1 MKKVLLL
8 LLFLPLI
15 GFGQVPDLDW
25 VKTFVTPNDSRPLSI
40 KTDNNG
46 FLYVGGFYTGTSDF
60 DPGPGVFNLTA
71 QSNYQNGFIAKYT
84 SSGAF
89 VWARS
94 FDSDY
99 VTHVTSID
107 IDINSNILI
116 AGLFE
121 GNIDL
126 DPNSGTANY
135 FNSYNRDLFVVK
147 LDSSSNHL
155 WSFTALS
162 TSPQGSVYGSKIKI
176 DNSDNI
182 IITGAFRGATDFD
195 PSSNQYFIYPDYTS
209 DQFIAKYSP
218 QGSLLW
224 ATNIGIS
231 SDATGIGV
239 SGYNLD
245 IDDNNNIFTTGWFY
259 STTSLP
265 SGPNYTVANVPV
277 TPNKNNVLTK
287 YDSLGNFLWAQHIIS
302 NAACGLKIDNSNNI
316 LVQYTGT
323 NMFGNYTNAI
333 IHKKNNDG
341 VSIWD
346 KSYGIS
352 LDVYNRFSMD
362 VDSENNIYTTNRYYP
377 YVTHPDFDADPSS
390 TNSYILPKLS
400 SDSYD
405 VFVHCL
411 DSTGSFK
418 WAGNMGSIMN
428 EDFVHDIEIDNNG
441 SVYVSG
447 NYGGIW
453 DFDMSSNTF
462 PQTSIGPL
470 NMWLL
475 KLEGNV
481 TDFPG
486 CTNSLACN
494 YDSEATNEDGSCTY
508 PECYYDC
515 DGGCISD
522 TDSDGVCDELEA
534 PYNPDSDNN
543 QIITITDLLN
553 LFPLFGN
560 SFSATCPEGLQEA
573 APVFNPDYDDN
584 TIIGL
589 PDFLMVLPLFGQ
601 QYIADLCPLCL
612 SGCTDPTAFNYDPLA
627 TYEDGSC
634 SYTP

>member
-1 MKKVLLL
+1 MKKLLLL

-25 VKTFVTPNDSRPLSI
+25 AIKCDSQSLSTEFEVNQIIYDDNGYLYQVGYYTGTVDFDPSPSTFNLTSQSNY
-40 KTDNNG
+40 NNG
-46 FLYVGGFYTGTSDF
+46 FV
-60 DPGPGVFNLTA
+60 
-71 QSNYQNGFIAKYT
+71 AKYT
-84 SSGAF
+84 TSGTF

-94 FDSDY
+94 INCDFLSSAQ
-99 VTHVTSID
+99 SID
-107 IDINSNILI
+107 IDSNSDVII
-116 AGLFE
+116 IGYFK

-135 FNSYNRDLFVVK
+135 SNSYDRDLFVVK

-195 PSSNQYFIYPDYTS
+195 RSSNQYFIYPDFTS

-231 SDATGIGV
+231 ADATGVGV
-239 SGYNLD
+239 QDYNLD
-245 IDDNNNIFTTGWFY
+245 IDDNNNIFTTGTFTFN
-259 STTSLP
+259 TTSLP
-265 SGPNYTVANVPV
+265 SGPNYTAISNLQFPE
-277 TPNKNNVLTK
+277 KDNVLTK

-302 NAACGLKIDNSNNI
+302 NAACGLRIDYTNNI
-316 LVQYTGT
+316 ITTFTQLAVWPNITECIIQKLDNNGSLIWNKTW
-323 NMFGNYTNAI
+323 GNN
-333 IHKKNNDG
+333 
-341 VSIWD
+341 
-346 KSYGIS
+346 S
-352 LDVYNRFSMD
+352 LDGSYSVD
-362 VDSENNIYTTNRYYP
+362 VDQNNNIYTLVNFGGDYIIDVDPGPNLYNITSTGTSADFLIQSLDSLGSFNWAGYTNSLDPVYGQSLIAGNDGAIYTSGKF
-377 YVTHPDFDADPSS
+377 YGSVDFDLTDSVS
-390 TNSYILPKLS
+390 VLS
-400 SDSYD
+400 SNI
-405 VFVHCL
+405 F
-411 DSTGSFK
+411 
-418 WAGNMGSIMN
+418 
-428 EDFVHDIEIDNNG
+428 
-441 SVYVSG
+441 
-447 NYGGIW
+447 GGFI
-453 DFDMSSNTF
+453 
-462 PQTSIGPL
+462 Q
-470 NMWLL
+470 
-475 KLEGNV
+475 KLCGCSGNV

-494 YDSEATNEDGSCTY
+494 YDSEATNEDDSCTY